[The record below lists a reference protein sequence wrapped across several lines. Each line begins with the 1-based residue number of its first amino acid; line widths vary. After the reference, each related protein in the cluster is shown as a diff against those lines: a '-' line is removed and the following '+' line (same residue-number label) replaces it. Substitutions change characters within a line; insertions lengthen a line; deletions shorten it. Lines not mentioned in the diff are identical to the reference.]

1 MGAGGEGDN
10 RGWDGWMASATQCT
24 WVWVNSGSWWWT
36 GRPGAPWLMWL
47 QRVRYDWAP
56 ELNWTEPFIS
66 AVWNLQCLIFVLLI
80 LSNQVTLVQDSIC
93 FLLFFADCLASLI
106 MSSAYFQVRVFL
118 ACHFLIITL
127 KKANV
132 SKAQI
137 CFIPSVI
144 H

>member
-1 MGAGGEGDN
+1 M
-10 RGWDGWMASATQCT
+10 
-24 WVWVNSGSWWWT
+24 
-36 GRPGAPWLMWL
+36 
-47 QRVRYDWAP
+47 
-56 ELNWTEPFIS
+56 
-66 AVWNLQCLIFVLLI
+66 WNLQRLIFVLLI

-93 FLLFFADCLASLI
+93 FLFFFADCLARLI
-106 MSSAYFQVRVFL
+106 MCSAYFQVRIFL

-132 SKAQI
+132 LEAQI